1 MQRHQRK
8 LLFPVGM
15 SQFIP
20 VCFLSPFPQHGS
32 QQLQQQQQL
41 QQSARRRQTSFS
53 SSEVVSGTRFRREKL
68 SYLGD
73 RAAKIEAPDVSTLRP
88 KRQSGN
94 RQVRRHKPRC
104 TNARRKEAR
113 HKLDTT

>member
-32 QQLQQQQQL
+32 QQLQQQQQ
-41 QQSARRRQTSFS
+41 QSARRRQTSFS
-53 SSEVVSGTRFRREKL
+53 SSEVVSGTRFRSEKL

-73 RAAKIEAPDVSTLRP
+73 RAAKIGRSQQHLMTLRP
-88 KRQSGN
+88 KRQSVRN
-94 RQVRRHKPRC
+94 RQGRAPP
-104 TNARRKEAR
+104 
-113 HKLDTT
+113 